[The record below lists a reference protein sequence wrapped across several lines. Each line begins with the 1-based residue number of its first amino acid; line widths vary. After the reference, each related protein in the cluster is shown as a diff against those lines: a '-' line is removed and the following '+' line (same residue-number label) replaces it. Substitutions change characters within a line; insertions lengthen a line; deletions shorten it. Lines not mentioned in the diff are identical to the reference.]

1 MGRFLAPKSDFPR
14 PELLGFSIPDLI
26 LNAGIAGYG
35 PYTPIC
41 CPREPGSD
49 SQTERT
55 SQWKRLMQRTNGNFR
70 PFSGIFRRIFLDL
83 QGAGVWPGAG
93 VASGGRRAF
102 RRAGV
107 CPGRRVGA
115 RRPPENS
122 PAPRGPACASGPT
135 WHRLRVAPG
144 GRRVP
149 QARPGIASG
158 SGPRKSLGKAEG
170 AASGGR
176 REIRAR
182 ENPSGTWP
190 RSGPLHLHRGRGAA
204 RTTPPSGPFH
214 LKAVSATGFWSSGT
228 GFGL

>member
-1 MGRFLAPKSDFPR
+1 MGRFLAPKSDFPS

-26 LNAGIAGYG
+26 LDAGIAGYG

-107 CPGRRVGA
+107 HSGGPA
-115 RRPPENS
+115 SEASMPPEGR
-122 PAPRGPACASGPT
+122 PF
-135 WHRLRVAPG
+135 HLQE

-149 QARPGIASG
+149 
-158 SGPRKSLGKAEG
+158 
-170 AASGGR
+170 SGGPACSL
-176 REIRAR
+176 RA
-182 ENPSGTWP
+182 G
-190 RSGPLHLHRGRGAA
+190 GPLGAGESLRGPARSEKYREKHRVTR
-204 RTTPPSGPFH
+204 RPEVTRRPS
-214 LKAVSATGFWSSGT
+214 
-228 GFGL
+228 